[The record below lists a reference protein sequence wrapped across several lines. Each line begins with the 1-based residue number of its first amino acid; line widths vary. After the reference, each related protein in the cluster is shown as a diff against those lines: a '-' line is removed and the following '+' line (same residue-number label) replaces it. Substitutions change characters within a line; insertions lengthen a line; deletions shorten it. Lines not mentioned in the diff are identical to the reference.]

1 MRRISKLFVSGE
13 QEVTNSIRR
22 HFTIVEKC
30 VELLYSMI
38 EKISEGDQS
47 FVNLFSDI
55 DLLETQADEIHK
67 SASEKIASGSFFAY
81 LSSDFLNLLERNDD
95 IADATKD
102 AAKVLVESNLSNEIL
117 TFVFKNLEGKE
128 YVASLLKTVK
138 TLGKLYEVLESA
150 KKEEIIKF
158 SHNVERY
165 EEDADLIK
173 ARVMKE
179 LFLNSKKFNVLDVVV
194 MKDFLN
200 VADNIADNA
209 EDASDIVLKIIAKGF
224 S

>member
-1 MRRISKLFVSGE
+1 MRRISKFFVSGE

-22 HFTIVEKC
+22 HFAIVEKC
-30 VELLYSMI
+30 VELLYNMV

-47 FVNLFSDI
+47 FVNLFSEI

-67 SASEKIASGSFFAY
+67 STSEKIASGSFFAY

-95 IADATKD
+95 IADAAKD

-117 TFVFKNLEGKE
+117 IFVFKDLEGKE

-138 TLGKLYEVLESA
+138 TLSKLYEVLESS

-173 ARVMKE
+173 ARVMKG
-179 LFLNSKKFNVLDVVV
+179 LFLNSKKFNLLDVVV

>member
-1 MRRISKLFVSGE
+1 
-13 QEVTNSIRR
+13 
-22 HFTIVEKC
+22 
-30 VELLYSMI
+30 
-38 EKISEGDQS
+38 
-47 FVNLFSDI
+47 
-55 DLLETQADEIHK
+55 
-67 SASEKIASGSFFAY
+67 
-81 LSSDFLNLLERNDD
+81 
-95 IADATKD
+95 
-102 AAKVLVESNLSNEIL
+102 VLVESNLSNEII

>member
-81 LSSDFLNLLERNDD
+81 LSSDFLNLLERN
-95 IADATKD
+95 
-102 AAKVLVESNLSNEIL
+102 S
-117 TFVFKNLEGKE
+117 
-128 YVASLLKTVK
+128 
-138 TLGKLYEVLESA
+138 
-150 KKEEIIKF
+150 
-158 SHNVERY
+158 
-165 EEDADLIK
+165 
-173 ARVMKE
+173 
-179 LFLNSKKFNVLDVVV
+179 
-194 MKDFLN
+194 
-200 VADNIADNA
+200 
-209 EDASDIVLKIIAKGF
+209 
-224 S
+224 

>member
-1 MRRISKLFVSGE
+1 MKRILELFMSGE

-30 VELLYSMI
+30 VELLYNMVD
-38 EKISEGDQS
+38 KISKGDQS
-47 FVNLFSDI
+47 FIDLFSEI

-67 SASEKIASGSFFAY
+67 SVSERIASGSFFAY

-95 IADATKD
+95 IADSAKD
-102 AAKVLVESNLSNEIL
+102 AAKILVENNLSKEIL
-117 TFVFKNLEGKE
+117 TFVFSDLEGKE

-138 TLGKLYEVLESA
+138 TLSKLYENLESS

-158 SHNVERY
+158 SHNVERC

-179 LFLNSKKFNVLDVVV
+179 LFLNSKKFNVLDVIV

-209 EDASDIVLKIIAKGF
+209 EDASDIILKIVAKGF